1 MDSKDKEMSFW
12 DHLEVLRGTIVR
24 SALAVLL
31 LSVAVFCFRDFVFGT
46 IVFGPLAPDFF
57 LYRWMGSPLEVDLIN
72 VNVTAQFMVHM
83 KESVILGFILSF
95 PFICFEIWRFIAP
108 ALYDQEKKPVRASFL
123 GGGVLFYV
131 GLLVGYLI
139 ILPLALHFFLTYRVS
154 DLVQNSITLDSYISL
169 FNSTILAFGI
179 VFEFPMVVVLLSHL
193 GVLHRA
199 TLNKYR
205 KHALVAVL
213 VVAAIITPAD
223 PLSMMIAAVPLWLLF
238 ELSVLLCKK

>member
-1 MDSKDKEMSFW
+1 M
-12 DHLEVLRGTIVR
+12 
-24 SALAVLL
+24 
-31 LSVAVFCFRDFVFGT
+31 
-46 IVFGPLAPDFF
+46 
-57 LYRWMGSPLEVDLIN
+57 
-72 VNVTAQFMVHM
+72 
-83 KESVILGFILSF
+83 
-95 PFICFEIWRFIAP
+95 
-108 ALYDQEKKPVRASFL
+108 
-123 GGGVLFYV
+123 
-131 GLLVGYLI
+131 I

-154 DLVQNSITLDSYISL
+154 DIVQNSITLDSYISL

-213 VVAAIITPAD
+213 IVAAIITPAD